1 MIGKYHDKIA
11 TFNRSFI
18 QDNLVY
24 MERQALPAPDYY
36 QTSLFDTLL
45 PTKGDKIK
53 CLTGNL

>member
-1 MIGKYHDKIA
+1 
-11 TFNRSFI
+11 
-18 QDNLVY
+18 

-36 QTSLFDTLL
+36 QTSLFDNLV